1 MVGHNALLVE
11 VAAGAGAGVKAF
23 SGLLVTGGALGTISV
38 LGTSSHNL
46 RSRIGRV
53 VVAVP

>member
-46 RSRIGRV
+46 GSRIGRV